1 MALIQV
7 TVSEL
12 QSAASKIA
20 KANETFRETVAAVR
34 AASEALGDTW
44 EGPTRDTFIAE
55 QEEIDTWYNMM
66 AECVD
71 QYVQSMNVAA
81 AEYLNTDKAAAD
93 LIRKG

>member
-1 MALIQV
+1 
-7 TVSEL
+7 
-12 QSAASKIA
+12 
-20 KANETFRETVAAVR
+20 
-34 AASEALGDTW
+34 
-44 EGPTRDTFIAE
+44 
-55 QEEIDTWYNMM
+55 MM